1 VTCCGKR
8 RRAEGCLDQLAEIE
22 AAVDEAGRRPDSVAA
37 APDLADVT
45 AVLDAA
51 CQSKPDL
58 WGLRDLQIVLPADD
72 SEPVLRLLGES
83 YPLPVR
89 LARRLPQR
97 RGR

>member
-1 VTCCGKR
+1 VV
-8 RRAEGCLDQLAEIE
+8 A
-22 AAVDEAGRRPDSVAA
+22 AA

-51 CQSKPDL
+51 CQSDPDL
-58 WGLRDLQIVLPADD
+58 WGLRDLDLQIVLPADD
-72 SEPVLRLLGES
+72 REPVLRLLGES
-83 YPLPVR
+83 YPLPVK